1 MTEVV
6 SPCLLCLGLSVPTDS
21 PDAVYVQAE
30 SPERALQLLRL
41 FRFDLVVVTVG
52 TISRPLPEFIRQI
65 RQVCPDMKW
74 VLVST
79 PGSDPILPQDEL
91 EARCHGA
98 LAVLDL
104 VQGLD
109 DLTDLVCSV
118 RKRPGTLLVRNV

>member
-30 SPERALQLLRL
+30 SPERALELLRL
-41 FRFDLVVVTVG
+41 LRFDLVVIAAGVTHA
-52 TISRPLPEFIRQI
+52 PLSGFIRPMRRI
-65 RQVCPDMKW
+65 CPDMKW

-79 PGSDPILPQDEL
+79 SDSDPILPQNEL
-91 EARCHGA
+91 DARCHGA

-104 VQGLD
+104 VQGWD
-109 DLTDLVCSV
+109 DLLELAWSV
-118 RKRPGTLLVRNV
+118 RKRSGSSLALSV